1 MIEHTDRQTDR
12 QTDRPTDRQTDRA
25 WHAWIMWCDERSIH
39 STAERGLS
47 ASLSGPMARRA
58 DCRWLTQPTG
68 LACSPTDFA
77 ASRSAHPIA
86 HCPLACLCL
95 LSYACLLMIACSCLW
110 LHTMAL
116 PWLFPRIDRPFA
128 WTNGGNGSTGL
139 IWAPMGIVGSVLTR
153 THMSIS
159 SAMGPQAISGRFETF
174 WHADGLNVQPERS
187 ERF

>member
-95 LSYACLLMIACSCLW
+95 LAYACLLLLMAPYNGSS
-110 LHTMAL
+110 MAL
-116 PWLFPRIDRPFA
+116 SSDRSTVCMDEWRKRLHGAYMGSHGHRGIGPYTHA
-128 WTNGGNGSTGL
+128 YEHILRNGSTSHF
-139 IWAPMGIVGSVLTR
+139 WA
-153 THMSIS
+153 
-159 SAMGPQAISGRFETF
+159 F
-174 WHADGLNVQPERS
+174 
-187 ERF
+187 